1 MSVTGAIAYTAD
13 RALAFW
19 PTPPEVAHDAVWLAL
34 MPWHCTGEGVRVL
47 EPSAGDG
54 HLAAEIRAQLPD
66 AHITCVEPQRDRAE
80 KLRSLNGVANEV
92 VGTSIED
99 YLTTVAFS
107 ALRGA
112 WEPFDLVIMNP
123 PFALDDRPEAWAEHI
138 LALYDDPYLLAP
150 GGLIS
155 AVVPRIVMTGQSKLV
170 RRVRQL
176 TLPHPY
182 GITECERGAFGP
194 VGAQVST
201 ALIQIERSGGAE

>member
-1 MSVTGAIAYTAD
+1 MTTTAERITYTAD
-13 RALAFW
+13 PALSFW
-19 PTPPEVAHDAVWLAL
+19 PTPPDVAFDLVYRAL

-54 HLAAEIRAQLPD
+54 HLAAEIRAQLPET
-66 AHITCVEPQRDRAE
+66 HITCVEPHQARVERLRTRA
-80 KLRSLNGVANEV
+80 VDEV
-92 VGTSIED
+92 VESTVED

-107 ALRGA
+107 ALGGT
-112 WEPFDLVIMNP
+112 WEPFDLVVMNP
-123 PFALDDRPEAWAEHI
+123 PFTLGGRPEAWAEHVLALHDDPNI
-138 LALYDDPYLLAP
+138 LAT

-201 ALIQIERSGGAE
+201 ALILIEKGGAE